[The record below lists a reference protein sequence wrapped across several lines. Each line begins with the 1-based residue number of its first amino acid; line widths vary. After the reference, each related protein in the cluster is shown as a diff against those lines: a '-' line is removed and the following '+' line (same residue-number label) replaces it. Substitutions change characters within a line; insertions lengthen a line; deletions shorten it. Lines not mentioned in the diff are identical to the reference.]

1 MLALIIGGSG
11 SGKSAF
17 AERLSAA
24 AGPGGFYLATMEP
37 FGEEGRARIARHRA
51 QRGALGFLTVER
63 YTDLAGAQIPPGAD
77 VLLED
82 LSNLLANEMFS
93 PKGSAAAARK
103 TGDAVIS
110 GCDEETGER
119 GGRSPVPGAARGE
132 GPTFQAEM
140 TKWEKSPVPG
150 AARGE
155 EAADPALDAVR
166 RGIDS
171 LAGKC
176 RNLTIVTNE
185 VFSGGSRYE
194 GETLLF
200 LKNLAVLN
208 RETAL
213 RADLVVEVVCG
224 IPNVLKGEL
233 PSRPGSVHE

>member
-1 MLALIIGGSG
+1 MLTLIIGGSG

-103 TGDAVIS
+103 PGDAVFS
-110 GCDEETGER
+110 GCDEGPGEC
-119 GGRSPVPGAARGE
+119 GGVN
-132 GPTFQAEM
+132 
-140 TKWEKSPVPG
+140 PVPG

-166 RGIDS
+166 RGIAS

-194 GETLLF
+194 GETLSF

-208 RETAL
+208 RETAS